1 MALSI
6 CLRVEM
12 ECDRSSLRRMS
23 ADDASWFRPPPLR
36 LAEAATP
43 IGRDAD
49 EIDLD
54 PRYQRPSLHNPSIHI
69 DIL

>member
-1 MALSI
+1 M
-6 CLRVEM
+6 
-12 ECDRSSLRRMS
+12 RSFVTASDVGRRCIVVSS
-23 ADDASWFRPPPLR
+23 AAVA